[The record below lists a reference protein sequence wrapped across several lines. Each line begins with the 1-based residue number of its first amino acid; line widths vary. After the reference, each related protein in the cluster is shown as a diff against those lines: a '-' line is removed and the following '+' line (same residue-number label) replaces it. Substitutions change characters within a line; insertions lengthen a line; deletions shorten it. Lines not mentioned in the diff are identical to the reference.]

1 MQKSTHPHPL
11 IELVQL
17 LVYSL
22 LGGFIFSFTGILL
35 YGMITGI
42 DLLTL
47 FQAVGAGI
55 DLNFLKT
62 IQIFSSIGMFIAG
75 PLAFATFNKYKS
87 WDYFHFNQPIYINL
101 ILLVLAIM
109 LCGLPLLE
117 WLTTTNQKMAL
128 PEFLKGVENWM
139 RTKEDEAAELTKQLL
154 VMKSYGDLALN
165 MLMIAII
172 PAIGE
177 ELLFRGGMQNIFARL
192 FKNKHLA
199 IWATAII
206 FSAIHVQFFGFFPRM
221 LLGVLFGYLLVWG
234 GSIWLPILAHFI
246 NNGLAVTIAF
256 VMQQQGKNMDEIEK
270 VTAFPII
277 GYILSAIISLV
288 LLVKYYQ
295 YSKKEIEGELYG

>member
-11 IELVQL
+11 VELAQL

-22 LGGFIFSFTGILL
+22 LGGFIFSFLGLIIYAMTSDV
-35 YGMITGI
+35 
-42 DLLTL
+42 DLLSL
-47 FQAVGAGI
+47 LQVSESGM

-62 IQIFSSIGMFIAG
+62 LQIFSSIGIFIAG
-75 PLAFATFNKYKS
+75 PLAFAAFNKYKS

-101 ILLVLAIM
+101 ILLVLGIM

-117 WLTTTNQKMAL
+117 WLASLNQKMAL
-128 PEFLKGVENWM
+128 PEFLKGIENWM
-139 RTKEDEAAELTKQLL
+139 RIKEDEAAKLTKQLL
-154 VMKSYGDLALN
+154 VMKSYGDFALN
-165 MLMIAII
+165 IFMIAII

-199 IWATAII
+199 IWVTAII

-234 GSIWLPILAHFI
+234 KSIWLPILAHFI

-256 VMQQQGKNMDEIEK
+256 IMQEQGKNMDEIEK
-270 VTAFPII
+270 VTAFPML

-295 YSKKEIEGELYG
+295 YSKKEMDGELYG